1 MLGDRKKSS
10 KKIDV
15 GIVGCGYWGPNLIR
29 NFMSDK
35 GYAQVIACDLDESKL
50 EQVRN
55 RFPSIQVTTRF
66 EDLLGDTGVDAV
78 AIATPVNTHHHLARE
93 ALQAGKHVF
102 VEKPFTASSTEAQE
116 LIDLAEKEK
125 LTLMVGHTFEYSPP
139 VVKIGEI
146 ISSGQLGE
154 IYFISSS
161 RVNLGLHRKDV
172 SVIWDLASHD
182 FSILFSWLNASPQR
196 ITAVGRD
203 YVQHGIPDVAFITME
218 FPTGC
223 IAHVEVSWLA
233 PSKLRRTAVI
243 GSEKMLVYDDTEV
256 MEKVK
261 IYDKGVDYK
270 DPGSFGEF
278 QLSYRAGDIVSPKL
292 DNYEPL
298 SVEVSHFHDCIMNG
312 SKPKT
317 DGSSGLRVVRALE
330 AAQKSLENSGHVEKI
345 D

>member
-1 MLGDRKKSS
+1 MSEQ
-10 KKIDV
+10 IDIGV
-15 GIVGCGYWGPNLIR
+15 VGCGYWGPNLIR
-29 NFMSDK
+29 NFLRDK
-35 GYAQVIACDLDESKL
+35 GYRNVIGCDLEEAKL
-50 EQVRN
+50 ARAQE
-55 RFPSIQVTTRF
+55 RFPALQVTTRF
-66 EDLLGDTGVDAV
+66 QDLLEKNGADAV
-78 AIATPVNTHHHLARE
+78 AIATPVNTHYQLARE
-93 ALQAGKHVF
+93 ALLAGRHVF
-102 VEKPFTASSTEAQE
+102 VEKPFTASAAEAEE
-116 LIDLAEKEK
+116 LIELAEGRG

-139 VVKIGEI
+139 VIKIGEL

-182 FSILFSWLNASPQR
+182 FSILFSWLKEGPQR

-203 YVQHGIPDVAFITME
+203 YVQKSIPDVAFINME
-218 FPTGC
+218 FPSGC
-223 IAHVEVSWLA
+223 IAHIEVSWLA

-298 SVEVSHFHDCIMNG
+298 GVEVSHFHDCITNG
-312 SKPKT
+312 QKPKT
-317 DGSSGLRVVRALE
+317 DGLSGLRVVQALE
-330 AAQKSLENSGHVEKI
+330 AAQKSIENGGQVETI
-345 D
+345 G

>member
-1 MLGDRKKSS
+1 MHKTSE
-10 KKIDV
+10 KIGV

-29 NFMSDK
+29 NFLNNK
-35 GYAQVIACDLDESKL
+35 NCGQVICCDLDQTKL
-50 EQVRN
+50 EQIQGRY
-55 RFPSIQVTTRF
+55 PSLKLTPHYQ
-66 EDLLGDTGVDAV
+66 DLVGSNQVDAV
-78 AIATPVNTHHHLARE
+78 AIATPVNTHFQLARD

-102 VEKPFTASSTEAQE
+102 VEKPFTCKAAEAQE
-116 LIDLAEKEK
+116 LIELAEKKK

-139 VVKIGEI
+139 VVKIGEL
-146 ISSGQLGE
+146 ISEGALGD

-182 FSILFSWLNASPQR
+182 FSILFSWLKTVPLR
-196 ITAVGRD
+196 ITALGKD
-203 YVQHGIPDVAFITME
+203 YVQRGIPDVAFINME
-218 FPTGC
+218 FPSGC
-223 IAHVEVSWLA
+223 LAHVEVSWLA

-278 QLSYRAGDIVSPKL
+278 QLSYRSGDIISPRL

-298 SVEVSHFHDCIMNG
+298 GVEVSHFFDCIWNG
-312 SKPKT
+312 KKPRT
-317 DGSSGLRVVRALE
+317 DGLSGLRVVQALE
-330 AAQKSLENSGHVEKI
+330 AAQKSLENNGHVEQI
-345 D
+345 G

>member
-1 MLGDRKKSS
+1 MNRTAE
-10 KKIDV
+10 KIDV
-15 GIVGCGYWGPNLIR
+15 SVVGCGYWGPNLIR
-29 NFMSDK
+29 NFLNHK
-35 GYAQVIACDLDESKL
+35 GFGQVIGCDTDKSKL
-50 EQVRN
+50 ERIQWRY
-55 RFPSIQVTTRF
+55 PSVKVTSDY
-66 EDLLGDTGVDAV
+66 EDLLGSNQVRAV
-78 AIATPVNTHHHLARE
+78 AIATPVNTHYQLARD

-102 VEKPFTASSTEAQE
+102 VEKPFTSSSNEALQ
-116 LIDLAEKEK
+116 LIKLAEEKE

-146 ISSGQLGE
+146 ISSRQLGE

-182 FSILFSWLNASPQR
+182 FAIIFSWLKASPLR
-196 ITAVGRD
+196 ITALGKD
-203 YVQHGIPDVAFITME
+203 YVQRGIPDVAFINME

-223 IAHVEVSWLA
+223 VAHVEVSWLA

-270 DPGSFGEF
+270 DPDSFGEF
-278 QLSYRAGDIVSPKL
+278 QLSYRAGDIISPRL

-298 SVEVSHFHDCIMNG
+298 SVEVAHFFECIRNG
-312 SKPKT
+312 QKPKT
-317 DGSSGLRVVRALE
+317 DGLSGLRVVQALE
-330 AAQKSLENSGHVEKI
+330 AAQSSLENNGHPETIK
-345 D
+345 

>member
-1 MLGDRKKSS
+1 MSRQ
-10 KKIDV
+10 IDV
-15 GIVGCGYWGPNLIR
+15 GVIGCGYWGPNLIR
-29 NFMSDK
+29 NFLSHQ
-35 GYAQVIACDLDESKL
+35 GYQRVIGCDLDQSKL
-50 EQVRN
+50 ERIEE
-55 RFPSIQVTTRF
+55 RFPAIQVSSSF
-66 EDLLGDTGVDAV
+66 EELLAQDDLDAV
-78 AIATPVNTHHHLARE
+78 AIATPVNTHHRLAGD
-93 ALQAGKHVF
+93 ALRAGKHVF
-102 VEKPFTASSTEAQE
+102 VEKPFTASSAEAEE
-116 LIDLAEKEK
+116 LIELAADRG

-139 VVKIGEI
+139 VIKIGDI

-182 FSILFSWLNASPQR
+182 FSILFSWLKAAPGR
-196 ITAVGRD
+196 ISAVGRD
-203 YVQHGIPDVAFITME
+203 YVQKGIPDVAFINME
-218 FPTGC
+218 FPSGC
-223 IAHVEVSWLA
+223 IAHVQVSWLA

-292 DNYEPL
+292 DSYEPL
-298 SVEVSHFHDCIMNG
+298 GVEVSHFYDCITNG
-312 SKPKT
+312 RRPKT
-317 DGSSGLRVVRALE
+317 DGMSGLRVVQALE
-330 AAQKSLENSGHVEKI
+330 AAQKSLENGGQVETI
-345 D
+345 G

>member
-1 MLGDRKKSS
+1 MS
-10 KKIDV
+10 KRIDIGV
-15 GIVGCGYWGPNLIR
+15 VGCGYWGPNLIR
-29 NFMSDK
+29 NFISDK
-35 GYAQVIACDLDESKL
+35 GYRNVIGCDLDETKL
-50 EQVRN
+50 ARAQE
-55 RFPSIQVTTRF
+55 RFPALRVTTRF
-66 EDLLGDTGVDAV
+66 EDLLEKNGTDAV
-78 AIATPVNTHHHLARE
+78 AIATPVNTHYQLARE

-102 VEKPFTASSTEAQE
+102 VEKPFTASASEAKE
-116 LIDLAEKEK
+116 LIKLAGDRE

-139 VVKIGEI
+139 VIKIGEL

-154 IYFISSS
+154 IYFVSSS

-182 FSILFSWLNASPQR
+182 FSILFSWLKAAPLR

-203 YVQHGIPDVAFITME
+203 YVQEGIPDVAFINME
-218 FPTGC
+218 FPSGC
-223 IAHVEVSWLA
+223 IAHIEVSWLA

-278 QLSYRAGDIVSPKL
+278 QLSYRAGDIVSPRL

-298 SVEVSHFHDCIMNG
+298 GVEVSHFHDCIIA
-312 SKPKT
+312 KQAPKT
-317 DGSSGLRVVRALE
+317 DGLSGLRVVQALE
-330 AAQKSLENSGHVEKI
+330 AAQKSIEHNGQVETI
-345 D
+345 G

>member
-1 MLGDRKKSS
+1 MREQ
-10 KKIDV
+10 IDV
-15 GIVGCGYWGPNLIR
+15 GVVGCGYWGPNLIR
-29 NFMSDK
+29 NFLSYQ
-35 GYAQVIACDLDESKL
+35 GYRKVIGCDLDEVKL
-50 EQVRN
+50 ERAQGK
-55 RFPSIQVTTRF
+55 FPSIEVTTRF
-66 EDLLGDTGVDAV
+66 EELLEKDGADAI
-78 AIATPVNTHHHLARE
+78 AIATPVNTHYHLAKE

-102 VEKPFTASSTEAQE
+102 VEKPFTASSSEAQG
-116 LIDLAEKEK
+116 LIDLAGKGG

-182 FSILFSWLNASPQR
+182 FSILFSWLDATPLR

-203 YVQHGIPDVAFITME
+203 YVQHGIPDVAFINME
-218 FPTGC
+218 FPSGC

-312 SKPKT
+312 EKPKT
-317 DGSSGLRVVRALE
+317 DGSSGLRVVQALE
-330 AAQKSLENSGHVEKI
+330 AAQKSLENNGHVESI
-345 D
+345 G

>member
-1 MLGDRKKSS
+1 MS
-10 KKIDV
+10 KRIDV
-15 GIVGCGYWGPNLIR
+15 GVVGCGYWGPNLIR
-29 NFMSDK
+29 NFLSDK
-35 GYAQVIACDLDESKL
+35 GYHKVIGCDLDEAKL
-50 EQVRN
+50 ERAQGN
-55 RFPSIQVTTRF
+55 FPAIEITTHF
-66 EDLLGDTGVDAV
+66 QEVLDKTEAI
-78 AIATPVNTHHHLARE
+78 AIATPVNTHYQLARD

-102 VEKPFTASSTEAQE
+102 VEKPFTASSAEAEE
-116 LIDLAEKEK
+116 LIGVAADRG

-139 VVKIGEI
+139 VIKIGEL

-154 IYFISSS
+154 IYFVSSS

-182 FSILFSWLNASPQR
+182 FSILFSWLKSAPLR
-196 ITAVGRD
+196 ITAIGRD
-203 YVQHGIPDVAFITME
+203 YVQKGIPDVAFINME
-218 FPTGC
+218 FPSSC
-223 IAHVEVSWLA
+223 IAHIEVSWLA

-270 DPGSFGEF
+270 EPGSFGEF

-298 SVEVSHFHDCIMNG
+298 GVEVSHFHDCITTG
-312 SKPKT
+312 QKPKT
-317 DGSSGLRVVRALE
+317 DGESGLRVVRALE
-330 AAQKSLENSGHVEKI
+330 AAQKSIEHSGQVETI
-345 D
+345 ER

>member
-1 MLGDRKKSS
+1 MEKQSG
-10 KKIDV
+10 KIGV

-29 NFMSDK
+29 NFLSHK
-35 GYAQVIACDLDESKL
+35 GYGRVIACDLDASKL
-50 EQVRN
+50 EHVRSKY
-55 RFPSIQVTTRF
+55 PSIEVTTRF
-66 EDLLGDTGVDAV
+66 EDLLKKDDVGAV
-78 AIATPVNTHHHLARE
+78 AIATPVNTHFQLARD
-93 ALQAGKHVF
+93 ALEAGKHIF
-102 VEKPFTASSTEAQE
+102 VEKPFTASAAEANE
-116 LIDLAEKEK
+116 LIDLAEDKECV
-125 LTLMVGHTFEYSPP
+125 LMVGHTFEYSPP

-146 ISSGQLGE
+146 ISSGQLGD

-182 FSILFSWLNASPQR
+182 FSILFSWLKSAPKM
-196 ITAVGRD
+196 ITAVGKD
-203 YVQHGIPDVAFITME
+203 YVQHGIPDVAFINME
-218 FPTGC
+218 FPSGC
-223 IAHVEVSWLA
+223 IAHIEVSWLA
-233 PSKLRRTAVI
+233 PSKLRRTAII

-278 QLSYRAGDIVSPKL
+278 QLSYRAGDIVSPQL

-298 SVEVSHFHDCIMNG
+298 SVEVVHFFDCIRG
-312 SKPKT
+312 SIKPKT
-317 DGSSGLRVVRALE
+317 DGLSGLRVVQALE
-330 AAQKSLENSGHVEKI
+330 AAQRSMENNGCVETI